1 MFPEIPPRVR
11 RHFSD
16 LSFTL
21 GEEITSKL
29 VEARSLLYRNEILQP
44 NTHWKAFFK
53 LYKIITPLH
62 RSDLKIQQ
70 NFAEI
75 FQHFFQVYIIIT
87 MSFPILVF
95 SRLCTF
101 AHSKLDAILQT
112 ITLERQS
119 NIARP
124 EVVSYHARDENYV

>member
-1 MFPEIPPRVR
+1 M
-11 RHFSD
+11 
-16 LSFTL
+16 SFTL

-70 NFAEI
+70 NFPEI
-75 FQHFFQVYIIIT
+75 FQHFLQFFFAKNRIFSQK
-87 MSFPILVF
+87 SHRFFADFNENFPEFRSI
-95 SRLCTF
+95 SRNFMKT
-101 AHSKLDAILQT
+101 AIDT
-112 ITLERQS
+112 
-119 NIARP
+119 
-124 EVVSYHARDENYV
+124 RDLLNF